1 MHLKKSETYIL
12 LLFALFAVSVKWL
25 SAFYFFPETLDTK
38 ILHESVG
45 DANLYY
51 PLIKYLADFNLNYS
65 FDPEINNLKIIP
77 LPFWGIFF
85 HSILFKIFGFSSF
98 VLLDFICIFVVLV
111 IFNKIYSFLFSN
123 NFSIIL
129 SIFTFL
135 IPYFI
140 SNTALMNFQYLW
152 IFGETFY
159 NLRVPRP
166 MITNIYF
173 FCFILLALKLNFE
186 KFYDYKKFF
195 LLGAILGFSLSSFYY
210 HFFTEIVFLLF
221 FFIYRFKSN
230 FFSEI
235 KKNFKYYFVL
245 FIAFSIISF
254 PFFLNLQLHESD
266 STNRQCIFELDGK
279 IKKDVLSYFFY
290 KYTSLKGLIFILILS
305 ALTII
310 VNFLKFKDRVFLNIF
325 YLFFL
330 ASLFGPIIFFLISN
344 KSCVIY
350 HFVNFTILNAF
361 LFLIIFSIIMFKNF
375 FKLKVNNFFLGT
387 LVIIFISFFSFQ
399 EITKNIR
406 NNFEKQVEYKKEFNL
421 VTKKIKSTNNLDEI
435 SLLTFETDLAIW
447 AIMNDVKH
455 LGLIKSIF
463 TPKKDYMIEE
473 DIISAFRIIGLNDK
487 NFTLFIENRQRG
499 WRYINPHITKFV
511 YYKYQANS
519 LITFKN
525 SLDFKDTELDH
536 IKKTH
541 LLLHQQQMIPRFELK
556 RLKDDFKNFN
566 KNLIYPELIV
576 LNKTDDFL
584 NKNQLKIEKYC
595 SVYSGKIFEMYSRV
609 DLGLCLN

>member
-1 MHLKKSETYIL
+1 MYLKKSESYIL

-45 DANLYY
+45 DAKLYY

-77 LPFWGIFF
+77 LPVWGIFF
-85 HSILFKIFGFSSF
+85 HTILFKIFGFSSF

-135 IPYFI
+135 IPYLI

-166 MITNIYF
+166 MITNIFF

-186 KFYDYKKFF
+186 KFYDYKKFC

-245 FIAFSIISF
+245 FITFFIVSF
-254 PFFLNLQLHESD
+254 PFS
-266 STNRQCIFELDGK
+266 K
-279 IKKDVLSYFFY
+279 
-290 KYTSLKGLIFILILS
+290 
-305 ALTII
+305 
-310 VNFLKFKDRVFLNIF
+310 
-325 YLFFL
+325 
-330 ASLFGPIIFFLISN
+330 
-344 KSCVIY
+344 
-350 HFVNFTILNAF
+350 
-361 LFLIIFSIIMFKNF
+361 M
-375 FKLKVNNFFLGT
+375 
-387 LVIIFISFFSFQ
+387 
-399 EITKNIR
+399 IR
-406 NNFEKQVEYKKEFNL
+406 
-421 VTKKIKSTNNLDEI
+421 
-435 SLLTFETDLAIW
+435 DLW
-447 AIMNDVKH
+447 
-455 LGLIKSIF
+455 L
-463 TPKKDYMIEE
+463 
-473 DIISAFRIIGLNDK
+473 
-487 NFTLFIENRQRG
+487 
-499 WRYINPHITKFV
+499 
-511 YYKYQANS
+511 
-519 LITFKN
+519 
-525 SLDFKDTELDH
+525 
-536 IKKTH
+536 
-541 LLLHQQQMIPRFELK
+541 
-556 RLKDDFKNFN
+556 
-566 KNLIYPELIV
+566 
-576 LNKTDDFL
+576 
-584 NKNQLKIEKYC
+584 
-595 SVYSGKIFEMYSRV
+595 
-609 DLGLCLN
+609 

>member
-1 MHLKKSETYIL
+1 
-12 LLFALFAVSVKWL
+12 
-25 SAFYFFPETLDTK
+25 
-38 ILHESVG
+38 
-45 DANLYY
+45 
-51 PLIKYLADFNLNYS
+51 
-65 FDPEINNLKIIP
+65 
-77 LPFWGIFF
+77 
-85 HSILFKIFGFSSF
+85 
-98 VLLDFICIFVVLV
+98 
-111 IFNKIYSFLFSN
+111 
-123 NFSIIL
+123 
-129 SIFTFL
+129 
-135 IPYFI
+135 
-140 SNTALMNFQYLW
+140 
-152 IFGETFY
+152 
-159 NLRVPRP
+159 
-166 MITNIYF
+166 
-173 FCFILLALKLNFE
+173 
-186 KFYDYKKFF
+186 
-195 LLGAILGFSLSSFYY
+195 
-210 HFFTEIVFLLF
+210 
-221 FFIYRFKSN
+221 
-230 FFSEI
+230 
-235 KKNFKYYFVL
+235 
-245 FIAFSIISF
+245 
-254 PFFLNLQLHESD
+254 LNLQLHESD
-266 STNRQCIFELDGK
+266 FTNRQCVFELDGK

-375 FKLKVNNFFLGT
+375 FKLKVNNFFFGT

-399 EITKNIR
+399 EITKNVR

-473 DIISAFRIIGLNDK
+473 DIFSAFRIIGLNDK
-487 NFTLFIENRQRG
+487 NFKLFIENRERG
-499 WRYINPHITKFV
+499 WRYMNPHITKFV

-525 SLDFKDTELDH
+525 SLDFKDKELDH